1 MTKYVRH
8 SDGTFSSL
16 RKEQKEAI
24 GLLSIG
30 TFLEY
35 FDLMLY
41 VHMAVL
47 LNGLFF
53 PKTDPD
59 TAAFLSAAA
68 FCSTY
73 ALRPLGA
80 FLFGWLGDNIG
91 RKSTVIIT
99 TVLMSLS
106 CVIMANVPTYE
117 EIGIRAVWIVTAC
130 RILQGITSMG
140 EKVGASIYITE
151 ITKPPI
157 QYPAVTLIGCL
168 SAAGGTF
175 ALAIASL
182 VTSQGFNWRMAFWI
196 GAGIAVIGVIARTA
210 LRETPEFADAKRQM
224 KNVLE
229 KSGLSNSL
237 KTNAI
242 VQEKVNILTVIA
254 NFLTLCGWPICF
266 YFSYMHCGNILKKSF
281 NYTAEQ
287 VIHQNF
293 IISII
298 GLICYFVLVYLS
310 YIIYPLIIL
319 RVKLIIFS
327 IAILISPYV
336 LDHVTSPFMLLL
348 IQLVPIVFGPSQTPA
363 MPIFF
368 KHFPVFKRFTYAN
381 VTYAVA
387 HTAMYIVTSFGTVYL
402 VKTFGNYGLL
412 VIVIPLIIGYTW
424 GLRHF
429 EKLEKEAG
437 NYPKKITGINLVLDN
452 V

>member
-1 MTKYVRH
+1 
-8 SDGTFSSL
+8 
-16 RKEQKEAI
+16 
-24 GLLSIG
+24 
-30 TFLEY
+30 
-35 FDLMLY
+35 MLY

-47 LNGLFF
+47 LNDLFF

-59 TAAFLSAAA
+59 TAAFVSAAA

-73 ALRPLGA
+73 LFRPLGA
-80 FLFGWLGDNIG
+80 FIFGWLGDHIG

-106 CVIMANVPTYE
+106 CIIMASIPTYE

-130 RILQGITSMG
+130 RILQGISSMG
-140 EKVGASIYITE
+140 EKVGASIYVAE

-182 VTSQGFNWRMAFWI
+182 VTSQGFNWRIAFWI
-196 GAGIAVIGVIARTA
+196 GAGIAIIGVLARTA
-210 LRETPEFADAKRQM
+210 LRETPEFADAKRQI
-224 KNVLE
+224 KYILE
-229 KSGLSNSL
+229 KNKLDASL
-237 KTNAI
+237 KTNTL
-242 VQEKVNILTVIA
+242 VQEKVKVLTTLA
-254 NFLTLCGWPICF
+254 NFFTLCGWPICF
-266 YFSYMHCGNILKKSF
+266 YFSYIHCGNILKNSF
-281 NYTAEQ
+281 HYSAEQ

-293 IISII
+293 IVSII
-298 GLICYFVLVYLS
+298 GLICYFILVYLS

-327 IAILISPYV
+327 IAILISPYL
-336 LDHVTSPFMLLL
+336 LDNITSPFVLLL
-348 IQLVPIVFGPSQTPA
+348 IQLIPIVFGPSQTPA
-363 MPIFF
+363 MAIFF

-381 VTYAVA
+381 VTYAIA
-387 HTAMYIVTSFGTVYL
+387 HTSMYIVTSFGTVYL

-412 VIVIPLIIGYTW
+412 VIMIPLIVGYTF
-424 GLRHF
+424 GLHHF

-437 NYPKKITGINLVLDN
+437 NYP
-452 V
+452 

>member
-1 MTKYVRH
+1 MSKFVRA
-8 SDGTFSSL
+8 DGSVIYPQTSL
-16 RKEQKEAI
+16 TREQKQVI

-47 LNGLFF
+47 LNELFF

-59 TAAFLSAAA
+59 TAAFVSAAA

-73 ALRPLGA
+73 LFRPLGA
-80 FLFGWLGDNIG
+80 FIFGWLGDHIG

-106 CVIMANVPTYE
+106 CIIMASIPTYE

-130 RILQGITSMG
+130 RILQGISSMG
-140 EKVGASIYITE
+140 EKVGASIYVTE

-182 VTSQGFNWRMAFWI
+182 VTSQGFNWRIAFWI
-196 GAGIAVIGVIARTA
+196 GAGIAIIGVLARTA
-210 LRETPEFADAKRQM
+210 LRETPEFADAKRQI
-224 KNVLE
+224 KYILE
-229 KSGLSNSL
+229 KNKLDGSL
-237 KTNAI
+237 KTNTL
-242 VQEKVNILTVIA
+242 VQEKVKVLTTLA
-254 NFLTLCGWPICF
+254 NFFTLCGWSICF
-266 YFSYMHCGNILKKSF
+266 YFSYIHCGNILKNSF
-281 NYTAEQ
+281 HYSAEQ

-293 IISII
+293 IVSII
-298 GLICYFVLVYLS
+298 GLICYFILVYLS

-327 IAILISPYV
+327 IAILISPY
-336 LDHVTSPFMLLL
+336 LLNNITSPFVLLL
-348 IQLVPIVFGPSQTPA
+348 IQLIPIVFGPSQTPA
-363 MPIFF
+363 MAIFF

-381 VTYAVA
+381 VTYAIA
-387 HTAMYIVTSFGTVYL
+387 HTSMYIVTSFGTVYL

-412 VIVIPLIIGYTW
+412 VIMIPLIVGYTF
-424 GLRHF
+424 GLHHF

-437 NYPKKITGINLVLDN
+437 NYP
-452 V
+452 